1 MEYINRNLDTEKY
14 FCFNSNPIFIIPHDL
29 YDSSFIKKENYSFL
43 DEISNINS
51 TSTLINNQNNSFE
64 NLRILS
70 FLTVNWKNGIK
81 KTLDYSK
88 KKILKQ
94 LGIKNE

>member
-1 MEYINRNLDTEKY
+1 MNFFNLNLDIDKY

-29 YDSSFIKKENYSFL
+29 YDFTYIKKDNSIFL
-43 DEISNINS
+43 DDINEISSKKNSINE
-51 TSTLINNQNNSFE
+51 QNNTLE

-81 KTLDYSK
+81 KTLYSSR

>member
-29 YDSSFIKKENYSFL
+29 YDFTYIKKDNSIFL
-43 DEISNINS
+43 DDINEISSKKNSINE
-51 TSTLINNQNNSFE
+51 QNNTLE

>member
-1 MEYINRNLDTEKY
+1 MNFFNLNLDIDKY

-29 YDSSFIKKENYSFL
+29 YDFTYIKKDNSIFL
-43 DEISNINS
+43 DEIKEISSKKNSINE
-51 TSTLINNQNNSFE
+51 QNNTLE

-81 KTLDYSK
+81 KTLYSSR